1 MQKWGLAAFRKVAVA
16 SGRGTRRCP
25 RSILRKIEGTE
36 NRPGSTFSGLMT
48 IAATLA
54 MVIRHLEVV
63 FALLSD
69 VGKIAKNGVF
79 FARFAPWEGTDD
91 ARFLQTTVKNAR
103 ICGHSCVCNQ
113 SFRQDGLRAFL
124 YNYSLFRDG
133 FCIYIQSK

>member
-1 MQKWGLAAFRKVAVA
+1 
-16 SGRGTRRCP
+16 
-25 RSILRKIEGTE
+25 
-36 NRPGSTFSGLMT
+36 MT

-91 ARFLQTTVKNAR
+91 ARFL
-103 ICGHSCVCNQ
+103 
-113 SFRQDGLRAFL
+113 
-124 YNYSLFRDG
+124 
-133 FCIYIQSK
+133 